1 MWFWPG
7 QAQNQVDSLIHLLY
21 IAHDHDLQA
30 AVDDVTEILR
40 NAVHGLTSLAA
51 TGLFEDIAGE

>member
-7 QAQNQVDSLIHLLY
+7 QAQNKADSLIPLLY

-30 AVDDVTEILR
+30 AVDDATEILR
-40 NAVHGLTSLAA
+40 NAAARFDTAA
-51 TGLFEDIAGE
+51 TGLFEDIADD